1 MSSHVRILGIAGSLR
16 RGSYNQAALRAAKL
30 LVPESSEIDL
40 FQLDDIPMFN
50 EDDEKRPPSSV
61 LELKKR
67 IRRADALLIV
77 TPEYNYSIPGVLK
90 NALDWACRPHGD
102 SAWSGK
108 AAAIMGA
115 SLGAIGT
122 ARAQYHLRQI
132 LVALNLF
139 TLNQPE
145 VVIANAAH
153 RFDENGNLIHEPTKQ
168 LIQELLKNLVDW
180 PPNFACTGQRSK
192 PMILNPVVRETFSHP
207 RGFHKF
213 HAPNELRSLLE
224 ALIVTASNR

>member
-1 MSSHVRILGIAGSLR
+1 MSSRVRILGIAGSLR
-16 RGSYNQAALRAAKL
+16 RGSYNQAALRATKL
-30 LVPESSEIDL
+30 LVPENSEIDL
-40 FQLDDIPMFN
+40 FQLDEIPMFN

-67 IRRADALLIV
+67 IRSADALLIV

-90 NALDWACRPHGD
+90 NAIDWAGRPYGD

-145 VVIANAAH
+145 VVIADAAH
-153 RFDENGNLIHEPTKQ
+153 RFDENGNLTHEPTKQ
-168 LIQELLKNLVDW
+168 LIRELLKNLVDW
-180 PPNFACTGQRSK
+180 TRRISPA
-192 PMILNPVVRETFSHP
+192 LARE
-207 RGFHKF
+207 
-213 HAPNELRSLLE
+213 
-224 ALIVTASNR
+224 ASP

>member
-30 LVPESSEIDL
+30 LVPENSEIDI
-40 FQLDDIPMFN
+40 FQLDGIPMFN

-67 IRRADALLIV
+67 MRGANSVLIV
-77 TPEYNYSIPGVLK
+77 TPEYNYSITGVLK
-90 NALDWACRPHGD
+90 NAIDWACRPNGN

-108 AAAIMGA
+108 PAAIMGA
-115 SLGAIGT
+115 SLSGIGT

-139 TLNQPE
+139 TLNEPE
-145 VVIANAAH
+145 VIIADAAH
-153 RFDENGNLIHEPTKQ
+153 RFDENGNLIHAPTKQ
-168 LIQELLKNLVDW
+168 LIQELLQNLVDW
-180 PPNFACTGQRSK
+180 TRRISPAPESTSASSTATAR
-192 PMILNPVVRETFSHP
+192 HP
-207 RGFHKF
+207 LSGG
-213 HAPNELRSLLE
+213 AP
-224 ALIVTASNR
+224 A